1 MAICPVYSQIPVE
14 LAQRLNETTS
24 GLDAFLRCSPS
35 TKMVYMTLR
44 GTLFTWN
51 YLEPIIPRKNRYQV
65 SNKMLKMSQASKS
78 SMTVALRTGEV
89 FTGIVDWFTPFDIAL
104 ILSNE
109 GKVKIFRHGVYDV
122 KIDAPP
128 VKDEE

>member
-1 MAICPVYSQIPVE
+1 
-14 LAQRLNETTS
+14 
-24 GLDAFLRCSPS
+24 
-35 TKMVYMTLR
+35 
-44 GTLFTWN
+44 
-51 YLEPIIPRKNRYQV
+51 
-65 SNKMLKMSQASKS
+65 
-78 SMTVALRTGEV
+78 MTVALRTGEV

-122 KIDAPP
+122 KVEAPE